1 MGVTRRWVFPI
12 IRLLLLA
19 AIAIALV
26 RLAFFAGST
35 DAADPAIPTGQVTE
49 PHVAVATGTITNNV
63 VLKATVSADPAV
75 LIKATDAGTVDGIK
89 VTPGQAVAAGAT
101 LFSVK
106 VETPRDP
113 VESTDADGQVTV
125 TQPKPKITWTPVT
138 APIAGVV
145 SALNVIQGQAVAVG
159 DVAGQ
164 VAPPTFSV
172 SGSLSPEQQYRLLN
186 QPTDATV
193 SITGGPGEFTCTG
206 LTITAPLAGTDPSM
220 AGAGGSPDGA
230 GAGGGGAA
238 GGTTV
243 RCAVPVDVK
252 VFSGLAAELTISG
265 GKAENVSTV
274 PTTAVK
280 GTAQTGVV
288 WLVGK
293 NGKPAKHPVKL
304 GLTDGT
310 SVQITEGLAVGD
322 EVLEFVPGAVAPANA
337 DGCVTTANGVTMCG
351 RGG

>member
-1 MGVTRRWVFPI
+1 MGVARRWVFPI

-35 DAADPAIPTGQVTE
+35 DMAGPATPTGRITE

-75 LIKATDAGTVDGIK
+75 PIKATDAGTVDAIK
-89 VTPGQAVAAGAT
+89 VTTGQAVGAGDT

-106 VETPRDP
+106 VQTPRDP
-113 VESTDADGQVTV
+113 VESTDADGRVTV

-145 SALNVIQGQAVAVG
+145 SALSVIQGQAVTVG

-164 VAPPTFSV
+164 VAPPSFSV

-206 LTITAPLAGTDPSM
+206 LTITAPLAGADPSA
-220 AGAGGSPDGA
+220 AGAGSGA
-230 GAGGGGAA
+230 GADGGGGGAS

-243 RCAVPVDVK
+243 RCAVPADVK

-280 GTAQTGVV
+280 GTAQSGTV
-288 WLVGK
+288 WLVGA
-293 NGKPAKHPVKL
+293 NGKSVKHAVKL

-337 DGCVTTANGVTMCG
+337 DGCAVTAGGATFCG
-351 RGG
+351 HGG